1 MKSILRE
8 VYGIDDRVIDY
19 VFKIKRRCADKIA
32 AMEAVKEYNSLKVLH
47 AFQKVGVEERHFTP
61 STGYGL
67 ADIGREKLCE
77 LFAEIFGAEAA
88 IVSPLLASGTHSICM
103 ALYGLLRPLDTLLCV
118 TGRPYDT
125 LISSLGLDNENTVGG
140 LAEYAIK

>member
-8 VYGIDDRVIDY
+8 VYGLDDRVIDY

-88 IVSPLLASGTHSICM
+88 IVSPLLASGTHSI
-103 ALYGLLRPLDTLLCV
+103 
-118 TGRPYDT
+118 
-125 LISSLGLDNENTVGG
+125 
-140 LAEYAIK
+140 